1 MNQAQRLSTAINK
14 TNQRKERDG
23 DWEERTPKGQDLK
36 RKIIIPTYHGRD
48 VPKLRKDQNPKSR
61 ANNDTRI

>member
-23 DWEERTPKGQDLK
+23 DWEEGTPQGQDLK
-36 RKIIIPTYHGRD
+36 QKIIIPTYHGRD
-48 VPKLRKDQNPKSR
+48 VPKLRKD
-61 ANNDTRI
+61 